1 MEADGL
7 AFHENKPAQ
16 LKRDRMKDRIL
27 EKYRLPLLRLSRG
40 GSREKEKIKR
50 HCTDVWKIFKS
61 V

>member
-7 AFHENKPAQ
+7 AFHENNPAQ

-40 GSREKEKIKR
+40 GSREKEKI
-50 HCTDVWKIFKS
+50 
-61 V
+61 